1 MSKKT
6 DYISVDEALVIVK
19 EISEDVNYGEQNM
32 LDVLNSEEVNKSRRI
47 N

>member
-6 DYISVDEALVIVK
+6 DYISVDEGLVIVK